1 MFFTSKRSIKSYI
14 CLLLLMC
21 GDFERLPGSP
31 NDLDLQLRK
40 KGFSLFHQNVRGLFK
55 KFDLVSDLLGN
66 SNIIDILTLSETHIR
81 STGKV
86 SVMKMLRV
94 IHFLSLKCKTD
105 SWGGFGLYASNQY
118 DFKRREDLKNANLGS
133 IWIEIFP
140 KKSKSFSV
148 CSNY

>member
-1 MFFTSKRSIKSYI
+1 
-14 CLLLLMC
+14 MC

-31 NDLDLQLRK
+31 NDLDLHLRK

-105 SWGGFGLYASNQY
+105 S
-118 DFKRREDLKNANLGS
+118 
-133 IWIEIFP
+133 
-140 KKSKSFSV
+140 
-148 CSNY
+148 

>member
-1 MFFTSKRSIKSYI
+1 MIDQI
-14 CLLLLMC
+14 IHLLIITY
-21 GDFERLPGSP
+21 
-31 NDLDLQLRK
+31 
-40 KGFSLFHQNVRGLFK
+40 VRGFWKITRVTKWSRFAASKERVQPISPECARFVQKIWFSIRLTGK
-55 KFDLVSDLLGN
+55 Y
-66 SNIIDILTLSETHIR
+66 IIDILTLSETHIR